1 MTAMI
6 TAKGSATS
14 ERQTIKRVEEGTLQ
28 RHYALPISVKEDICC
43 GCRMCVA
50 ACENQNISVDEKKG
64 VVVIN
69 EIACK
74 GCGACVAMCP
84 SGALFQRYHSSEQIF
99 AAIDSGRDI
108 ESCVVCPLSAV
119 DFELPEHAKKS
130 IRVVCAVHA
139 DPFIILRCF
148 ESGADFV
155 MVIHCC
161 AGAANR
167 ERAEKSVNVTKEL
180 METMGMNPERV
191 HLAWISPLDPE
202 FDTTVAEW
210 IRRREREDGNDS
222 R

>member
-6 TAKGSATS
+6 NAGGSVTS
-14 ERQTIKRVEEGTLQ
+14 ERLKIKRVEEGTLQ

-43 GCRMCVA
+43 GCRVCEA
-50 ACENQNISVDEKKG
+50 ACENQNISFDEKKG

-84 SGALFQRYHSSEQIF
+84 SGALFQRYLSSEQIF

-108 ESCVVCPLSAV
+108 ESCALCPLSAV
-119 DFELPEHAKKS
+119 DFELPEHAKKT

-148 ESGADFV
+148 ESGADCV

-161 AGAANR
+161 SAGNR

-180 METMGMNPERV
+180 METIGMNPERV
-191 HLAWISPLDPE
+191 HLAWISPLEPE
-202 FDTTVAEW
+202 FDNKVAEW
-210 IRRREREDGNDS
+210 ISRRERKWK